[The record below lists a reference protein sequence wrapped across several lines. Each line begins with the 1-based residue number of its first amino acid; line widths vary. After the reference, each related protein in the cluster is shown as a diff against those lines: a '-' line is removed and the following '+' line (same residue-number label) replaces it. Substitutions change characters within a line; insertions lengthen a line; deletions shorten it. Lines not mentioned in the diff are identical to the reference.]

1 MSTGKM
7 NVQFKLKSRFDDR
20 FAKIA
25 ALGQIIFHA
34 KDLANLWQISNENTL
49 HATLSRYVKKGLLFR
64 IYKGLYSLKPISQ
77 IDPVLLGI
85 KALHR
90 FAYVSA
96 ETVLADAGVMQQNTQ
111 EITLVSDVSKRFVIG
126 PHQYRCR
133 KLHDRY
139 LHNTIGIAAK
149 DGYKTATA
157 PRAVADMLYFNR
169 RAHFDAHGSID
180 WKQVTIIQEQVYDSS
195 T

>member
-7 NVQFKLKSRFDDR
+7 NAQFKPKSRFDDR

-34 KDLANLWQISNENTL
+34 KDLANLWRIANENTL
-49 HATLSRYVKKGLLFR
+49 HATLSRYAKKGLLFR
-64 IYKGLYSLKPISQ
+64 IYKGLYSLKPIDQ

-90 FAYVSA
+90 FAYVST
-96 ETVLADAGVMQQNTQ
+96 ETVLADSGVMQQDTH
-111 EITLVSDVSKRFVIG
+111 EITLVSDISKRFAIG

-139 LHNTIGIAAK
+139 LYNPLGIAAK

-157 PRAVADMLYFNR
+157 PRAVADLLYFND

-180 WKQVTIIQEQVYDSS
+180 WGQVKIIQKQVYDSS
-195 T
+195 K

>member
-1 MSTGKM
+1 M
-7 NVQFKLKSRFDDR
+7 NVQFKQKSRFDDR

-25 ALGQIIFHA
+25 VLGQIIFHA
-34 KDLANLWQISNENTL
+34 KDLANLWRIANENTL

-64 IYKGLYSLKPISQ
+64 IYKGLYSLKPIDQ
-77 IDPVLLGI
+77 IDPMLLGI

-96 ETVLADAGVMQQNTQ
+96 ETVLADAGVMQQNMQ
-111 EITLVSDVSKRFVIG
+111 EITLVSDVSKRFTIG

-139 LHNTIGIAAK
+139 LYNPLGIASN
-149 DGYKTATA
+149 GVYKTAAA
-157 PRAVADMLYFNR
+157 PRAAADLLYFNR

-180 WKQVTIIQEQVYDSS
+180 WGQAAIIQKQVYDSS
-195 T
+195 S